1 MCGTLSVLVCFPKLT
16 VCRSWVE
23 DKWGRTFAYRMCFG
37 CKMLVQYAT
46 DGDSAS
52 IVEVL
57 LFPESEG
64 DMDSRFCLLIKLERL
79 EGG

>member
-1 MCGTLSVLVCFPKLT
+1 MLSCFSNRLYAGVGLKISGGEALLLG
-16 VCRSWVE
+16 CI
-23 DKWGRTFAYRMCFG
+23 FG
-37 CKMLVQYAT
+37 CKMLVQYAA

-64 DMDSRFCLLIKLERL
+64 DMDSRFCLLIELERL
-79 EGG
+79 KGR

>member
-1 MCGTLSVLVCFPKLT
+1 
-16 VCRSWVE
+16 
-23 DKWGRTFAYRMCFG
+23 
-37 CKMLVQYAT
+37 MLVQYAAV
-46 DGDSAS
+46 GDSAS